1 MQRTASTLA
10 AAALTLWAVVG
21 ITQQQQRQPAAA
33 AAPAPRVTAPAAPSA
48 LGDFRT
54 LSRYPGP

>member
-10 AAALTLWAVVG
+10 AALLSLWALAG
-21 ITQQQQRQPAAA
+21 INQQQQQQQHQPAAA
-33 AAPAPRVTAPAAPSA
+33 AAPAAASA
-48 LGDFRT
+48 MGDFRT

>member
-10 AAALTLWAVVG
+10 AALLSLWALAG
-21 ITQQQQRQPAAA
+21 INQQQQHQPAAA
-33 AAPAPRVTAPAAPSA
+33 AAPAAASA
-48 LGDFRT
+48 MGDFRT

>member
-10 AAALTLWAVVG
+10 AAALTLWALVAL
-21 ITQQQQRQPAAA
+21 TQQQQRQPAAA

-48 LGDFRT
+48 LGDVRT
-54 LSRYPGP
+54 LSRYPGN

>member
-1 MQRTASTLA
+1 MKASTLA
-10 AAALTLWAVVG
+10 AALLSLWALVALS
-21 ITQQQQRQPAAA
+21 QQQQRQPAAA
-33 AAPAPRVTAPAAPSA
+33 APAPRVAAPWAPSA